1 MLSSSALLSLLL
13 FWSLAPQRR
22 CYDRGAV
29 VGVAMI
35 VEVLLSSMMLSMLSS
50 SALL

>member
-1 MLSSSALLSLLL
+1 MVV
-13 FWSLAPQRR
+13 
-22 CYDRGAV
+22 GAV

-35 VEVLLSSMMLSMLSS
+35 VEVLLSSMLSMLSS

>member
-35 VEVLLSSMMLSMLSS
+35 VEVLLSSMLSMLSS